1 MEQAEKANL
10 CHYSYL
16 NFAFFSYKNSFNKI
30 NLMKRIILISLGCLC
45 VGLGFVG
52 VFVPGIPTTIFLI
65 IALWAFTKSSEKL
78 RHWLLN
84 HKRFGPILNNWQEH
98 KVVPRRAKILMVV
111 LMSLAVI
118 LFYYSSQSLILT
130 IGLIIILV
138 SVAIYVISLP
148 SEIPENSY

>member
-1 MEQAEKANL
+1 
-10 CHYSYL
+10 
-16 NFAFFSYKNSFNKI
+16 
-30 NLMKRIILISLGCLC
+30 MKRTILISLGWLC

-84 HKRFGPILNNWQEH
+84 HKRFGPILSNWQKH
-98 KVVPRRAKILMVV
+98 QVVPRRAKILMVV
-111 LMSLAVI
+111 LMSVAVI
-118 LFYYSSQSLILT
+118 LFYYSSQNLILT

-148 SEIPENSY
+148 SKVPENSY

>member
-1 MEQAEKANL
+1 
-10 CHYSYL
+10 
-16 NFAFFSYKNSFNKI
+16 
-30 NLMKRIILISLGCLC
+30 MKRIILISLGWLC

-78 RHWLLN
+78 RYWLLN

-118 LFYYSSQSLILT
+118 LFYYSLQSLILT

-148 SEIPENSY
+148 SKVPENSY

>member
-1 MEQAEKANL
+1 
-10 CHYSYL
+10 
-16 NFAFFSYKNSFNKI
+16 
-30 NLMKRIILISLGCLC
+30 MKKTILISLGWLC

-84 HKRFGPILNNWQEH
+84 HKRFGPILHNWQEH

-111 LMSLAVI
+111 LMSLAVV
-118 LFYYSSQSLILT
+118 LFYYSLQNLYLT

-148 SEIPENSY
+148 SKIPENSY

>member
-1 MEQAEKANL
+1 
-10 CHYSYL
+10 
-16 NFAFFSYKNSFNKI
+16 
-30 NLMKRIILISLGCLC
+30 MKRTILISLGWLC

-84 HKRFGPILNNWQEH
+84 HKRFGPILHNWQEH

-111 LMSLAVI
+111 LMSLAVV
-118 LFYYSSQSLILT
+118 LFYYSLQNLYLT

-148 SEIPENSY
+148 SKIPENSY

>member
-1 MEQAEKANL
+1 
-10 CHYSYL
+10 
-16 NFAFFSYKNSFNKI
+16 
-30 NLMKRIILISLGCLC
+30 MKRTILISLGWLC

-65 IALWAFTKSSEKL
+65 IALWAFTKSSDKL

-118 LFYYSSQSLILT
+118 LFYYSLQSLILT

-148 SEIPENSY
+148 SKISENSY

>member
-1 MEQAEKANL
+1 
-10 CHYSYL
+10 
-16 NFAFFSYKNSFNKI
+16 
-30 NLMKRIILISLGCLC
+30 MKRTILISLGLLC
-45 VGLGFVG
+45 VGLGFIG

-78 RHWLLN
+78 HHWLLN

-98 KVVPRRAKILMVV
+98 KAVPRRAKILMVV

-148 SEIPENSY
+148 SKAPENSY

>member
-1 MEQAEKANL
+1 
-10 CHYSYL
+10 
-16 NFAFFSYKNSFNKI
+16 
-30 NLMKRIILISLGCLC
+30 MKRTILISVGWLC

-118 LFYYSSQSLILT
+118 LFYYSLQSLILT

-138 SVAIYVISLP
+138 SVAIYVLSLP
-148 SEIPENSY
+148 SKVPENSY

>member
-1 MEQAEKANL
+1 
-10 CHYSYL
+10 
-16 NFAFFSYKNSFNKI
+16 
-30 NLMKRIILISLGCLC
+30 MKRTLLISLGLLC

-84 HKRFGPILNNWQEH
+84 NKRFGPILNNWQEH

-148 SEIPENSY
+148 SKIPENSY

>member
-1 MEQAEKANL
+1 
-10 CHYSYL
+10 
-16 NFAFFSYKNSFNKI
+16 
-30 NLMKRIILISLGCLC
+30 MKKTILISLGWLC

-65 IALWAFTKSSEKL
+65 IALWAFTKSSKKL

-84 HKRFGPILNNWQEH
+84 HKRFGPILNNWQQH

-111 LMSLAVI
+111 LMSLAVV
-118 LFYYSSQSLILT
+118 LFYYSLQNLYLT

-148 SEIPENSY
+148 SKIPENSY

>member
-1 MEQAEKANL
+1 
-10 CHYSYL
+10 
-16 NFAFFSYKNSFNKI
+16 
-30 NLMKRIILISLGCLC
+30 MKRIILISLGWLC

-65 IALWAFTKSSEKL
+65 IALWAFTKSSKKL

-111 LMSLAVI
+111 LMSLAVV
-118 LFYYSSQSLILT
+118 LFYYSLQNLYLT

-138 SVAIYVISLP
+138 LVAIYVISLP
-148 SEIPENSY
+148 SKIPENSY

>member
-1 MEQAEKANL
+1 
-10 CHYSYL
+10 
-16 NFAFFSYKNSFNKI
+16 
-30 NLMKRIILISLGCLC
+30 MKRIILISLGWLC

-84 HKRFGPILNNWQEH
+84 HKRFGPILNNWQQH

-111 LMSLAVI
+111 LMSLAVV
-118 LFYYSSQSLILT
+118 LFYYSLQNLYLT

-138 SVAIYVISLP
+138 LVAIYVISLP
-148 SEIPENSY
+148 SKIPENSY